1 MLAQTKP
8 SQGFPP
14 PHPLSPPV
22 HKIAFA
28 AAAALVCATQ
38 AAGQSTRVHDVPR
51 RPVLWAQADTNNAN
65 TYYLHGVNRISDRP
79 AEAAAAFYWAARLQ
93 PGWAE
98 PLYGRRAALL
108 MTDADRLVRYV
119 ENVRGTI
126 RSAEI
131 QAIDSLQLR
140 ALSLDPFLVEIFER
154 PMVRVYLTR
163 AVMEDMRRATGEANS
178 ALAAH
183 RVETWLRNSPPLM
196 RARVAYSEGRFPQA
210 LGEYERALAR
220 ASSRDKPY
228 IHPVVGKIHF
238 FTGNLAKAAEHF
250 TAAAEGMRKEEAR
263 DLVFVYQSKA
273 LMEHS
278 LGAVYEKMGNAAAAQ
293 EAYGRA
299 LQEDLSFAPAHKALS
314 ALAMARGDTATAVS
328 ELALAVELSPDD
340 AALRVQYGMLLVRTR
355 KADEGVAE
363 FKRAA
368 ELESYYATPHLMLA
382 RLYDSSGMAPEALEY
397 YRSYVARAAREDVG
411 YANAQERIAALDAQ
425 LKAMP

>member
-1 MLAQTKP
+1 MVACELSRFA
-8 SQGFPP
+8 
-14 PHPLSPPV
+14 PHLLSPPV
-22 HKIAFA
+22 HKIALA

-38 AAGQSTRVHDVPR
+38 APAQSTRVRDVPR

-65 TYYLHGVNRISDRP
+65 TYYLHGVNRIADRP

-98 PLYGRRAALL
+98 PLYGRRVALL
-108 MTDADRLVRYV
+108 MADPDRLVRYM
-119 ENVRGTI
+119 ENNRGTI

-140 ALSLDPFLVEIFER
+140 ALSLDPFLVETFER
-154 PMVRVYLTR
+154 PMMRVYMTH
-163 AVMEDMRRATGEANS
+163 AVMENMRRETGEANS

-183 RVETWLRNSPPLM
+183 LVETWLRGSDPVM

-220 ASSRDKPY
+220 ATSRDKPY
-228 IHPVVGKIHF
+228 IHPLVGRIHF

-250 TAAAEGMRKEEAR
+250 TAAATGMRKEDAR
-263 DLVFVYQSKA
+263 DLVLVYQSKA

-299 LQEDLSFAPAHKALS
+299 LQEDLSFAPAHRALS
-314 ALAMARGDTATAVS
+314 TLAMARGDTATAVS

-340 AALRVQYGMLLVRTR
+340 AAARVQYGLLLVRTR
-355 KADEGVAE
+355 KAQEAVAE
-363 FKRAA
+363 FTRAA
-368 ELESYYATPHLMLA
+368 ELEPYYAAPHLMLA
-382 RLYDSSGMAPEALEY
+382 RLYDSSGMLQEALDN
-397 YRSYVARAAREDVG
+397 YRAYLVRAARDDAG
-411 YANAQERIAALDAQ
+411 YTNAQERIATLDAQ
-425 LKAMP
+425 LKATP